1 MLRHRFLICL
11 LLSLLP
17 ALGGAFPSTIEIPDL
32 ENERVYILHKTGETE
47 RRFLFFKVYQ
57 MAHYALIEGRFSTPL
72 KSPGPKAVRIEFA
85 RTLDGKKIRDEFLET
100 LRQSVDAADW
110 RTIETS
116 AEAYAKPFAQG
127 KTRKGDRFQVV
138 WHPATSIRSSFN
150 GETMAEIENTAFAEA
165 LWAIWTGPDAVVD
178 REALLQDW

>member
-1 MLRHRFLICL
+1 
-11 LLSLLP
+11 LLP
-17 ALGGAFPSTIEIPDL
+17 ALAGAFPSTIEIPGL
-32 ENERVYILHKTGETE
+32 ENERDHTLHKTGETE

-57 MAHYALIEGRFSTPL
+57 MAHYAPFEDRGDTPL
-72 KSPGPKAVRIEFA
+72 KSPCPKAVQIEFA
-85 RTLDGKKIRDEFLET
+85 RTLDGKKIRDEFLKT
-100 LRQSVDAADW
+100 LRESVDAETW
-110 RTIETS
+110 QSIETS

-138 WHPATSIRSSFN
+138 WHPATSIYSSFN

-165 LWAIWTGPDAVVD
+165 LWAIWTGTKAIVD